1 MPTVIVTIFAGVIY
15 IVIILISVANIINPK
30 WVWHTF
36 ESHTAIKEPT
46 KAYFIMRRIFA
57 TIGLVLASCLILMPI
72 IAQMS

>member
-15 IVIILISVANIINPK
+15 VVIILISVANIINPK
-30 WVWHTF
+30 WVFNTF

-57 TIGLVLASCLILMPI
+57 AIGLLLASCLILMPI